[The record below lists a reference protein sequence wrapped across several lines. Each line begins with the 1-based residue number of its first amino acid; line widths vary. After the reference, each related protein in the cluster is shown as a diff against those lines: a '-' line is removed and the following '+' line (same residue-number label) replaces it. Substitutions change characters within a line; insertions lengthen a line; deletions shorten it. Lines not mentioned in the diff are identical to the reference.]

1 MAPQIFFQG
10 LLSANWAESMR
21 RMKWGVCLHML
32 SKKSFIGKVLMAAFV
47 LAMIPEVVSIIVMT
61 VKMLIAAFVL
71 AIFGVYSALHVVNFK
86 LMSMEAT
93 TLSIIPRAALEIAMI
108 MNAIG
113 ESMLVL
119 SMVKKVVVGFVRWI
133 RLRPC
138 RCS

>member
-1 MAPQIFFQG
+1 
-10 LLSANWAESMR
+10 
-21 RMKWGVCLHML
+21 ML

-71 AIFGVYSALHVVNFK
+71 AIFGVYSTLHVVNFK

-108 MNAIG
+108 TNGI
-113 ESMLVL
+113 MLVL
-119 SMVKKVVVGFVRWI
+119 GMVKRAVFNFI
-133 RLRPC
+133 
-138 RCS
+138 